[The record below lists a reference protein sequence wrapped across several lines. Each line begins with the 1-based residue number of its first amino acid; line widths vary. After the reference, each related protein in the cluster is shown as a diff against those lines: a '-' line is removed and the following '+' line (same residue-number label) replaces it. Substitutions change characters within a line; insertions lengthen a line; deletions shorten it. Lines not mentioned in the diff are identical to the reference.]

1 MLLSRRMMVLVM
13 GKGSKRR
20 PQVISNN
27 EYDKAWEQIFGEKRP
42 KARKKTPPHASTQ
55 LHKDKTKIIPRK
67 TKHK

>member
-1 MLLSRRMMVLVM
+1 MLLSKRTMALVM

-27 EYDKAWEQIFGEKRP
+27 EYDIAWEQIFGEKRP

-55 LHKDKTKIIPRK
+55 VHKDKTKIIPRK